1 MLAGHWVSLGTRG
14 SLRVVVPRLTPMPG
28 SDDTRVDP
36 AAANFARAE
45 SELLARWPESKV
57 APDLGRIS
65 ALMDMLG
72 EPQLCAPVIHIA
84 GTNGKTSTARI
95 IESLMREHGLKTG
108 LFTSPALESITERVQ
123 IDGEPISQERF
134 AQAYDDIA
142 PFLTLLDEQAES
154 VNGPPVTMFEAV
166 TALAFAC
173 FADAPVDV
181 MIIECG
187 MGGSWDATNIVEPAV
202 AVITPIGLD
211 HTDYLGDSLAEIA
224 TEKAGILKPG
234 VLAAFARQEPE
245 AAAVLM
251 ARCAEVGIA
260 AVREGVEFAVV
271 NRALAVGGQMLTI
284 QGLGGEYDELYL
296 PLHGEH
302 QSANAALAL
311 AAVEL
316 FFNSNPESKLDIDVI
331 RGGFGSATSPGRL
344 ERVRTSPTVIID
356 SAHNPH
362 GARAVT
368 AALAES
374 FDFSKLVAVVAVLEG
389 KDARGILTALE
400 PGFDSIVVT
409 KNSSPRSMVVDD
421 ITELALDV
429 FGEDRVFASP
439 NLAEAL
445 EVAVGLVDDVAE
457 WGSAAVVALGSV
469 VTAADAR
476 RMMKPRK
483 LRVPDDARELTIDLL
498 PDEPESDAD
507 PGEGD
512 VFPEILRD
520 GLGIDP
526 RADADFDDD
535 DNDDEAGPR

>member
-1 MLAGHWVSLGTRG
+1 M
-14 SLRVVVPRLTPMPG
+14 VPRLRHMPG
-28 SDDTRVDP
+28 SDDTRVD
-36 AAANFARAE
+36 FARAE
-45 SELLARWPESKV
+45 SELLARWPENKV

-65 ALMDMLG
+65 ALMSLLG
-72 EPQLCAPVIHIA
+72 EPQLSAPVIHIA

-108 LFTSPALESITERVQ
+108 LFTSPSLESITERVQ
-123 IDGEPISQERF
+123 IDGEPVSPERF
-134 AQAYDDIA
+134 AETYSDIA
-142 PFLTLLDEQAES
+142 PLLTLLDEQAEA
-154 VNGPPVTMFEAV
+154 VNGPPVTMFEAI

-187 MGGSWDATNIVEPAV
+187 MGGAWDATNVVEPAV
-202 AVITPIGLD
+202 VVVTPIGLD
-211 HTDYLGDSLAEIA
+211 HTDYLGDSLTEIA
-224 TEKAGILKPG
+224 TEKAGIIKQG
-234 VLAAFARQEPE
+234 SLAAFARQEPE

-251 ARCAEVGIA
+251 ARCAELGIIP
-260 AVREGVEFAVV
+260 VREGVEFAVV
-271 NRALAVGGQMLTI
+271 NRSLAVGGQMLTV
-284 QGLGGEYDELYL
+284 QGLGAEYDDLYL

-316 FFNSNPESKLDIDVI
+316 FFDSNPNSKLDTDVV

-368 AALAES
+368 TALAES
-374 FDFSKLVAVVAVLEG
+374 FDFSKLVAVVAVLDG

-409 KNSSPRSMVVDD
+409 RNSSPRSMATDD
-421 ITELALDV
+421 IAQLALDV
-429 FGEDRVFASP
+429 FGEDRVFATP
-439 NLAEAL
+439 NLAEAI

-469 VTAADAR
+469 ITAADVR

-483 LRVPDDARELTIDLL
+483 LRVPDDARELTFDLL
-498 PDEPESDAD
+498 PDEDD
-507 PGEGD
+507 EGD
-512 VFPEILRD
+512 VVGNALGDRLGDLDDDLPRGYRD
-520 GLGIDP
+520 GIED
-526 RADADFDDD
+526 DEDDD
-535 DNDDEAGPR
+535 DGDDEEGGARQR

>member
-1 MLAGHWVSLGTRG
+1 
-14 SLRVVVPRLTPMPG
+14 MPG
-28 SDDTRVDP
+28 SDDTHVDP
-36 AAANFARAE
+36 SAADFARAE
-45 SELLARWPESKV
+45 SELLARWPENKV

-84 GTNGKTSTARI
+84 GTNGKTSTARM

-108 LFTSPALESITERVQ
+108 LFTSPALESITDRVQ

-142 PFLTLLDEQAES
+142 PFLTLLDDQAES

-187 MGGSWDATNIVEPAV
+187 MGGSWDATNIVQPAV
-202 AVITPIGLD
+202 AVVTPIGLD
-211 HTDYLGDSLAEIA
+211 HTDYLGDSLTEIA

-251 ARCAEVGIA
+251 ARCAELNITPI
-260 AVREGVEFAVV
+260 REGVEFAVL
-271 NRALAVGGQMLTI
+271 NRSLAVGGQMLTV

-316 FFNSNPESKLDIDVI
+316 FFNSNPEGKLDIDVV
-331 RGGFGSATSPGRL
+331 RGGFGSVTSPGRL

-356 SAHNPH
+356 AAHNPH

-368 AALAES
+368 VALAES

-389 KDARGILTALE
+389 KDARGILASLE

-409 KNSSPRSMVVDD
+409 KNSSPRSMSVDD
-421 ITELALDV
+421 ITQLAFDV

-445 EVAVGLVDDVAE
+445 DVAVGLVDDVAE

-498 PDEPESDAD
+498 PDDDDEDAD
-507 PGEGD
+507 DHAGD

-526 RADADFDDD
+526 QVGNADQDADDDFDDHDGD
-535 DNDDEAGPR
+535 DDGTDRR

>member
-1 MLAGHWVSLGTRG
+1 MSGT
-14 SLRVVVPRLTPMPG
+14 
-28 SDDTRVDP
+28 DDTSSG
-36 AAANFARAE
+36 FARAE
-45 SELLARWPESKV
+45 AELLARWPESKV

-65 ALMDMLG
+65 ALMDFIG

-95 IESLMREHGLKTG
+95 VESLLREQGLTTG
-108 LFTSPALESITERVQ
+108 LFTSPSLESITERVQ
-123 IDGEPISQERF
+123 IDGEPISEARF
-134 AQAYDDIA
+134 AAAYEDIA
-142 PFLTLLDEQAES
+142 PFLALLDEQAEL

-181 MIIECG
+181 MVIECG
-187 MGGSWDATNIVEPAV
+187 MGGAWDATNVVEPAV
-202 AVITPIGLD
+202 AVVTPVGLD
-211 HTDYLGDSLAEIA
+211 HTDYLGDSLTEIA
-224 TEKAGILKPG
+224 TEKAGILKAG
-234 VLAAFARQEPE
+234 ALAAFARQEPE

-251 ARCAEVGIA
+251 ARCVELDITP
-260 AVREGVEFAVV
+260 VREGVEFAVV
-271 NRALAVGGQMLTI
+271 NRTLAVGGQMLTI

-316 FFNSNPESKLDIDVI
+316 FFDAGPQRQLDIDVV
-331 RGGFGSATSPGRL
+331 RAGLAAVTSPGRL

-356 SAHNPH
+356 AAHNPA

-374 FDFSKLVAVVAVLEG
+374 FDFSRLVGVVAVLEG
-389 KDARGILTALE
+389 KDVRGILTALE

-409 KNSSPRSMVVDD
+409 RNSSPRSLDVDD
-421 ITELALDV
+421 LAEIALDV

-439 NLAEAL
+439 HLAEAL
-445 EVAVGLVDDVAE
+445 DVAVGLVDDVAE

-476 RMMKPRK
+476 RMMAPRPP
-483 LRVPDDARELTIDLL
+483 RVPNDARELTYNLL
-498 PDEPESDAD
+498 PEGEEPDDDQVQAGLE
-507 PGEGD
+507 
-512 VFPEILRD
+512 R
-520 GLGIDP
+520 GLGFNLPGFDP
-526 RADADFDDD
+526 EDDPLDDDPDDDHLDADDD
-535 DNDDEAGPR
+535 DDEEDS